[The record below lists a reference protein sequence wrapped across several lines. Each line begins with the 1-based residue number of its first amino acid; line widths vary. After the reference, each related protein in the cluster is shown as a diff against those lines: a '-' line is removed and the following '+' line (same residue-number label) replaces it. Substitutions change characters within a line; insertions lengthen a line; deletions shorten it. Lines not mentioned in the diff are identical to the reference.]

1 MTKVYNMVQI
11 TKSDMAICLFL
22 FWGLFIGCAK
32 TSLPLDSTIYLKW
45 LLMFLVYIFISKVL
59 RNCFYAMIGLT
70 TAGLVQAFV
79 SFCQSFGIM
88 DSGNQFFQIIGFMGN
103 PGPLGGFQSVAAV
116 SGISMLATMK
126 SMLNKNWYVIGYVAV
141 VIIICSVLL
150 SGSRAG
156 ILAVVLCLALM
167 NIQKI
172 SRFAVEHKF
181 AFIALT
187 IFIITPGYFA
197 ISVRLDSVLARL
209 LIWLVSF
216 KMVKDNFIF
225 GLGPGQFSMKYMLYQ
240 AEYFRMNPDSMFAL
254 VADNAAYP
262 YNEFIHILVELGI
275 IGLLLAVILFVT
287 VFKNAKHKEIL
298 LPLAAL
304 LFFSCFSY
312 PSYHI
317 GLMLLFPILIGAAGS
332 DSVLCEFHSNSIK
345 RYLICCLYVVV
356 IAAVII
362 KITTIH
368 SDMQEYLYGKK
379 VPDDDMNILFQKTY
393 MCHKTNMLYS
403 NLVLNNPILIE
414 NNASDK
420 MFPMC
425 ETWCGIGKIMMEKND
440 FISAEYYFKT
450 AADMIPTR
458 IRPKYLLWKMMI
470 SQDRDIEAA
479 ELGRQI
485 LSQPI
490 KVNNTFILRVRQE
503 IREKY
508 NIHRVLL

>member
-1 MTKVYNMVQI
+1 MMVQI

-22 FWGLFIGCAK
+22 FWGLFMGCVK

-59 RNCFYAMIGLT
+59 RNCAYAMIVLT
-70 TAGLVQAFV
+70 AAGLVQAFV
-79 SFCQSFGIM
+79 SVCQSFGII
-88 DSGNQFFQIIGFMGN
+88 DSGSQFFQVIGFMGN

-126 SMLNKNWYVIGYVAV
+126 SRLNKNWYVIGYVAV
-141 VIIICSVLL
+141 IIIIFSVLL
-150 SGSRAG
+150 SCSRAG
-156 ILAVVLCLALM
+156 ILAVVFCLALM
-167 NIQKI
+167 NIHKI

-181 AFIALT
+181 TFIALT
-187 IFIITPGYFA
+187 IFIITICYFA

-216 KMVKDNFIF
+216 EMVKDNFIF
-225 GLGPGQFSMKYMLYQ
+225 GLGPGQFSMEYMLYQ

-275 IGLLLAVILFVT
+275 IGLFLSIMLFVT
-287 VFKNAKHKEIL
+287 VFKDAKHKEAL

-304 LFFSCFSY
+304 LVFSCFSY

-332 DSVLCEFHSNSIK
+332 DSVLWEFQSRSIR
-345 RYLICCLYVVV
+345 RYLIFCLYLVAIV
-356 IAAVII
+356 AVI

-403 NLVLNNPILIE
+403 NLVLNNPIIIE
-414 NNASDK
+414 SDASNK

-425 ETWCGIGKIMMEKND
+425 ETWCGIGKIMLDKND

-458 IRPKYLLWKMMI
+458 IRPKYLLWKMMVN
-470 SQDRDIEAA
+470 QGRDKEAV

-490 KVNNTFILRVRQE
+490 KVNNTFTLRVKQE

-508 NIHRVLL
+508 NIN